1 MVVRNTGV
9 TLLGV
14 SCALFVVGCTTQPYQ
29 PGYGT
34 GQPAWSA
41 AQQYLPP
48 KVAAQV
54 PALRQM
60 FPQAGYPY
68 PQAAYPQNAFPQAQ
82 LNPYQSPASPYQS
95 PANSYP
101 PSSPSLSSPSGQP
114 SQKELEARAALLQG
128 SMGFGGIFGP
138 TIKGFMNGSGGSS
151 PGSGACANY
160 SDYGACQAHKAGEDW
175 AADRLQNNQSSG
187 AEKDWYNR

>member
-1 MVVRNTGV
+1 MVARNAGV

-54 PALRQM
+54 PAPRQM
-60 FPQAGYPY
+60 FPQGGSVYPQTGYPQSPY
-68 PQAAYPQNAFPQAQ
+68 PQTAYPQNALPQAP
-82 LNPYQSPASPYQS
+82 LNPYQGPASAYQS
-95 PANSYP
+95 
-101 PSSPSLSSPSGQP
+101 
-114 SQKELEARAALLQG
+114 
-128 SMGFGGIFGP
+128 
-138 TIKGFMNGSGGSS
+138 
-151 PGSGACANY
+151 
-160 SDYGACQAHKAGEDW
+160 
-175 AADRLQNNQSSG
+175 
-187 AEKDWYNR
+187 